1 MRILLPILTTLVLAF
16 PFAAEAETFPGRA
29 SGSIGDRSFDFELDC
44 KGWQGEDRMVF
55 AAGDERNGSDTNG
68 DGVALSFNHFAP
80 MDTTNVQLTL
90 DGQVLYM
97 GSGLVRPE
105 GAPVWDVGD
114 DSAHWHGDVP
124 TVAGMVMADVT
135 INCAPREA
143 ADRGLTGRVFG
154 TFGDLAIDRPLSCAS
169 WGTDTVEIATE
180 AASLPRLEASYL
192 AAMEGGSLVVTTDE
206 RSYQIVAARIAKTE
220 FEVTPDALRFAHE
233 VRDRQTGAM
242 IPVDL
247 TFDCAN
253 R

>member
-1 MRILLPILTTLVLAF
+1 MRVLFSTLTALVLAS
-16 PFAAEAETFPGRA
+16 PFAALAETFPGKA
-29 SGSIGDRSFDFELDC
+29 SGSIGDRVFDFALDC
-44 KGWQGEDRMVF
+44 EGWQGEDRMVF

-90 DGQVLYM
+90 DGQVHYM

-105 GAPVWDVGD
+105 GVSVWEVGD

-124 TVAGMVMADVT
+124 TAMGMAMADLT
-135 INCAPREA
+135 IDCAPREA

-154 TFGDLAIDRPLSCAS
+154 RFGDLAIDRPLGCES

-180 AASLPRLEASYL
+180 KAGLPRLQAFYVP
-192 AAMEGGSLVVTTDE
+192 AMQGGSVILTTAE
-206 RSYQIVAARIAKTE
+206 RSYEIVAAGIAKTE

-233 VRDRQTGAM
+233 VRDKQTGAM